1 MNFYTK
7 GGEYYFQ
14 NNQQYIGY
22 FHIIKGTAYTGIK
35 HVYGVSKK
43 LYKPSKTEKIYTDQ
57 GLKYKALIQK
67 HYVNINP
74 IILAIVPSKSQW
86 QQNIHTLYILKH
98 KKTQKIYQVNKTCY
112 ENYITSNQYKTFM
125 IKRKNGLNDS
135 DIIYNKNQLKNI
147 KDKTVQNY
155 LKQKRGF

>member
-43 LYKPSKTEKIYTDQ
+43 LYKPSKTEKNIYRL
-57 GLKYKALIQK
+57 GIEIQSS
-67 HYVNINP
+67 N
-74 IILAIVPSKSQW
+74 LE
-86 QQNIHTLYILKH
+86 TL
-98 KKTQKIYQVNKTCY
+98 C
-112 ENYITSNQYKTFM
+112 
-125 IKRKNGLNDS
+125 
-135 DIIYNKNQLKNI
+135 
-147 KDKTVQNY
+147 
-155 LKQKRGF
+155 